1 MTEHKKLLAEK
12 CVELLYRR
20 GVCPTNIELKY
31 KKETNISYISF
42 NVAATMNVISMLIG
56 IDPLAM
62 KLRGGLLASD
72 IIFEVNIYDDV
83 VAIGSEFLDPS
94 TRRGSIFDLL
104 NTINTHNT
112 YSMYNKAYITPQ
124 GMQLSSAYN
133 IQTYSF
139 VKEDIK
145 KYNIDFICGI
155 IILLIENMIKDTY
168 EILTGIN

>member
-1 MTEHKKLLAEK
+1 M
-12 CVELLYRR
+12 
-20 GVCPTNIELKY
+20 
-31 KKETNISYISF
+31 
-42 NVAATMNVISMLIG
+42 
-56 IDPLAM
+56 
-62 KLRGGLLASD
+62 ASD

-133 IQTYSF
+133 IQTYGF

-145 KYNIDFICGI
+145 MYNIDFICAI
-155 IILLIENMIKDTY
+155 IIHLIENMIKDTY